1 MTKKIRVR
9 RLPGGGSSYEQRDL
23 GYGVKIVQWLSW
35 HEEQWGALAE
45 PEVSPPVSD
54 SPER

>member
-23 GYGVKIVQWLSW
+23 GDGVKVVQWLSW
-35 HEEQWGALAE
+35 FEEEWYRPQPPPE
-45 PEVSPPVSD
+45 PK
-54 SPER
+54 PED